1 MRDFA
6 VKEKNE
12 KQLKFYETILDLSHS
27 GIVGVDKDG
36 RIILYNQPAADFLG
50 VPVQQAIGKLVT
62 EVNPDHPGLTRVL
75 SEKSVQLDQLRKLG
89 KRTAIINRAPIY
101 MDDELIGAVSTV
113 RDITELQQ
121 YEETMRRKMVQQG
134 LQAKWTL
141 EQMVAKSKSMESLL
155 ALAKKYALT
164 DSTVLLQ
171 GESGTGKEML
181 AQGIHRASRRKTGPF
196 VAINCAALPENLLE
210 SELFGYEEGSFTG
223 ARKGGKPGLFEMA
236 HHGTIFLDEMG
247 ELPLVLQG
255 RLLRVLQEKEV
266 MRIGGNKV
274 IPVNVRVIAATNK
287 NLVDQMHEGLFRE
300 DLFFRLAILV
310 LKIPPLRQRKEDIP
324 WLIEAFLRNEDKANT
339 LQITEENMQKLQNY
353 SWPGNVRELSNFIER
368 ALVLQD
374 TGESIDLL
382 DSHLWINAERQTV
395 QKGNNSLTPA
405 MGETEE
411 EQIQRVLKEE
421 EGNMG
426 RAARRLGIH
435 RTTLWRKLK
444 NMEK

>member
-1 MRDFA
+1 M
-6 VKEKNE
+6 KEKNE